1 MLPRSS
7 NRSQAPLPCSALCSR
22 EINLSPSPFE
32 LPLLCSAPAKS
43 NMPRHRRCS
52 RLSRISAIAGGVSV
66 GALLLLAGGHNAY
79 SRGPVFSLPLGLG
92 FPLVADSPAPPPFPF
107 AADFSPS
114 PSPQSQYSP
123 FRLSDDSLARRL
135 LPVRLCASQS
145 PPQQDTD
152 AVLLP
157 DQEVL
162 ILDDAEPTGDAM
174 CAFQG
179 GASSPA
185 RPLGRLPASGL
196 HAYVCRLPE
205 PAQSFQ
211 QLQAPLLLHSS
222 SAAAAAPDSPSPGRA
237 LLNWSDP
244 IVFDSALLDGGDVLV
259 FAKGVRRR
267 QDLQCLYRYSD
278 GADTML
284 ASSPA
289 ISSVQ
294 QVTRCPSPPTPI
306 KSGGTT
312 KVLVTLGVTGED
324 PMPSLATFHRQQA
337 ESSSVT
343 PQKTS
348 ICACTMGRNISK
360 FLREWA
366 LYHSAIGVDHF
377 FIYDN
382 GSEDNLAHRV
392 AQLKSAGINIT
403 TVPWPWTKTQEAGL
417 SHCAATQQGSCQ
429 WMAVMDVDE
438 FIFSTSWMG
447 LEKPSKSLLEA
458 VVSVDDSVGQIY
470 LACFD
475 FGPSGQTAHPREG
488 VCQGYTCRLKNPQRH
503 KSLVRLDAVEPSL
516 MNVVHHFKLKPGF
529 KSMWTAL
536 ARVNHYKYQ
545 AWSEFKVKFKRRVSA
560 YVADWKDPIN
570 LDSKDRAPGLGVD
583 DVEPDGWAQ
592 KYCEVK
598 DNILQLLSARWFGVG
613 FGNPH

>member
-1 MLPRSS
+1 
-7 NRSQAPLPCSALCSR
+7 
-22 EINLSPSPFE
+22 
-32 LPLLCSAPAKS
+32 
-43 NMPRHRRCS
+43 MPRHRRCS
-52 RLSRISAIAGGVSV
+52 RLRRIVGGVSV
-66 GALLLLAGGHNAY
+66 GALLLLAGGGGHNAY
-79 SRGPVFSLPLGLG
+79 SRRPVFSLP

-114 PSPQSQYSP
+114 LSPSPSPQSQYSR

-135 LPVRLCASQS
+135 RAGHS
-145 PPQQDTD
+145 PPLQDADVD

-162 ILDDAEPTGDAM
+162 VLDDAEPTGDAM

-185 RPLGRLPASGL
+185 RPLGRLPASGF

-222 SAAAAAPDSPSPGRA
+222 TSSAAAAAPDSPSPGRA
-237 LLNWSDP
+237 LFNWSSDP

-259 FAKGVRRR
+259 FAKGISRR
-267 QDLQCLYRYSD
+267 QGLQCLYCYSD

-284 ASSPA
+284 ASTPA
-289 ISSVQ
+289 ITSVQ

-306 KSGGTT
+306 KSGGST

-324 PMPSLATFHRQQA
+324 PMPSLATFRRRQA

-366 LYHSAIGVDHF
+366 LYHSSIGVDHF

-382 GSEDNLAHRV
+382 GSEDNLAGLV
-392 AQLKSAGINIT
+392 AQLISAGLNIT
-403 TVPWPWTKTQEAGL
+403 TVPWPWTRPRKLVCLIARPHSKVHANGWL
-417 SHCAATQQGSCQ
+417 
-429 WMAVMDVDE
+429 
-438 FIFSTSWMG
+438 SWMWMSSSSQ
-447 LEKPSKSLLEA
+447 LA
-458 VVSVDDSVGQIY
+458 GQ
-470 LACFD
+470 D
-475 FGPSGQTAHPREG
+475 
-488 VCQGYTCRLKNPQRH
+488 
-503 KSLVRLDAVEPSL
+503 
-516 MNVVHHFKLKPGF
+516 
-529 KSMWTAL
+529 
-536 ARVNHYKYQ
+536 
-545 AWSEFKVKFKRRVSA
+545 
-560 YVADWKDPIN
+560 
-570 LDSKDRAPGLGVD
+570 
-583 DVEPDGWAQ
+583 
-592 KYCEVK
+592 
-598 DNILQLLSARWFGVG
+598 
-613 FGNPH
+613 

>member
-1 MLPRSS
+1 
-7 NRSQAPLPCSALCSR
+7 
-22 EINLSPSPFE
+22 
-32 LPLLCSAPAKS
+32 
-43 NMPRHRRCS
+43 MPRHRRCS
-52 RLSRISAIAGGVSV
+52 RLRRIVGGVSV
-66 GALLLLAGGHNAY
+66 GALLLLAGSGGHNAY
-79 SRGPVFSLPLGLG
+79 SGRPVFSLPLGLG
-92 FPLVADSPAPPPFPF
+92 APFPLVADSPAPPPFPF
-107 AADFSPS
+107 AADFSPSPS

-135 LPVRLCASQS
+135 LPLRLRAGHS
-145 PPQQDTD
+145 PPPQEAD

-162 ILDDAEPTGDAM
+162 VLDDTEPTGDAI

-196 HAYVCRLPE
+196 HSYVCRLPE

-222 SAAAAAPDSPSPGRA
+222 TSSAAAAALDPPSPSPGRA
-237 LLNWSDP
+237 LLNWSSDP

-259 FAKGVRRR
+259 FAKGISRR
-267 QDLQCLYRYSD
+267 QGLQCLYRYSD
-278 GADTML
+278 GAGTML
-284 ASSPA
+284 ASTPA

-294 QVTRCPSPPTPI
+294 QVTRCPSPPTPV
-306 KSGGTT
+306 KSGGST
-312 KVLVTLGVTGED
+312 KFLVTLGVTGED
-324 PMPSLATFHRQQA
+324 PMPSLATFRRQQA
-337 ESSSVT
+337 ESSSLT
-343 PQKTS
+343 PHKSS

-366 LYHSAIGVDHF
+366 LYHSAIGVDQF

-382 GSEDNLAHRV
+382 GSEDNLAGLV
-392 AQLKSAGINIT
+392 AQLISSGLNIT
-403 TVPWPWTKTQEAGL
+403 TVPWPWTKVQEAGL
-417 SHCAATQQGSCQ
+417 SHCAATQQASCQ
-429 WMAVMDVDE
+429 WMAVIDVDE
-438 FIFSTSWMG
+438 FIFSTSWAG
-447 LEKPSKSLLEA
+447 LEKPSKSLLEP
-458 VVSVDDSVGQIY
+458 VISVDDSVGQIY
-470 LACFD
+470 LACYD
-475 FGPSGQTAHPREG
+475 FAPSGQTAHPPEG

-516 MNVVHHFKLKPGF
+516 MNVVHHFKLKPAF
-529 KSMWTAL
+529 KSIWTAL

-583 DVEPDGWAQ
+583 DTEPKGWAQ
-592 KYCEVK
+592 RYCEVK
-598 DNILQLLSARWFGVG
+598 DNILQLLTARWFGVG

>member
-1 MLPRSS
+1 
-7 NRSQAPLPCSALCSR
+7 
-22 EINLSPSPFE
+22 
-32 LPLLCSAPAKS
+32 
-43 NMPRHRRCS
+43 MPRHSRCS
-52 RLSRISAIAGGVSV
+52 RLSRISSIAGGVSV

-79 SRGPVFSLPLGLG
+79 SRAPLFSWPLGHGAPFTLG
-92 FPLVADSPAPPPFPF
+92 ADSPAPPPFPF

-114 PSPQSQYSP
+114 PSPSPQYQYSS

-135 LPVRLCASQS
+135 LPLRLRA
-145 PPQQDTD
+145 PQQDD

-162 ILDDAEPTGDAM
+162 LLDDAEPTGDAI

-222 SAAAAAPDSPSPGRA
+222 TPSAAAAAPDSPSPSPSPGRA
-237 LLNWSDP
+237 LLNWSSDP
-244 IVFDSALLDGGDVLV
+244 IVFDSSLLDGGDVLV
-259 FAKGVRRR
+259 FAKGISHR
-267 QDLQCLYRYSD
+267 QDLQCFYRYSD
-278 GADTML
+278 GADTIL

-289 ISSVQ
+289 ITSVQ
-294 QVTRCPSPPTPI
+294 QVTRCPPAPTPM
-306 KSGGTT
+306 KSGGSTSG
-312 KVLVTLGVTGED
+312 VLVTLGVTGED
-324 PMPSLATFHRQQA
+324 PMPSLATFHRQQP

-343 PQKTS
+343 PQKS
-348 ICACTMGRNISK
+348 SVCACTMGRNIAK
-360 FLREWA
+360 FLGEWA
-366 LYHSAIGVDHF
+366 LYHTAIGVDHF

-382 GSEDNLAHRV
+382 GSEDNLAQRV
-392 AQLKSAGINIT
+392 AQLKSTGLNIT

-417 SHCAATQQGSCQ
+417 SHCAATQQGSCT

-438 FIFSTSWMG
+438 FIFSTSWIG
-447 LEKPSKSLLEA
+447 LEMPSKSLLDPVIA
-458 VVSVDDSVGQIY
+458 VDDTVGQIY
-470 LACFD
+470 LACYD
-475 FGPSGQTAHPREG
+475 FAPSGQTEHPPEG
-488 VCQGYTCRLKNPQRH
+488 VCQGYTCRLKNPQKH

-529 KSMWTAL
+529 KSIWTAF

-583 DVEPDGWAQ
+583 DKEPDGWAQ
-592 KYCEVK
+592 KFCEVK
-598 DNILQLLSARWFGVG
+598 DNTLQLLSARWFGVG
-613 FGNPH
+613 FRNPHH